1 MIKRII
7 YYSTLACYMICTTI
21 ALFYDYNKYAFIH
34 QVAEAEQMG
43 SIDLAPDPDTIFLST
58 SS

>member
-1 MIKRII
+1 
-7 YYSTLACYMICTTI
+7 MICTTI